1 MSREI
6 TRGKRL
12 RSEPEELSMSDA
24 SHAVQLRYLS
34 RGDVRRALADV
45 DVVDVVTAVLR
56 LHSHGDVVLP
66 PEAHLSWTPPDGGGA
81 RSLNMPSFVGGRFRA
96 AGTKIINANPQNVL
110 SGSPR
115 ASGLT
120 LLFDLS
126 GAQVSSV
133 MDAGLVSAT
142 RTAAVTIV
150 AATAASAAP
159 ADSLALLGA
168 GAIADAH
175 LDLLPRHL
183 PALDRV
189 VVHDV
194 APGRAEAFAERWRS
208 LLAHRGVKLRV
219 AANAEDAV
227 RSAML
232 VVAVTTTTTGYI
244 PYRWFRPGAVVVH
257 VSLDDLLPE
266 VVMLADTVIVDD
278 WPLVRDDEH
287 RLFGRMYRAGRLAG
301 PGEPAPAGGRSVDAE
316 LGDVLTGA
324 RPARRKPDGIVV
336 VNPFGMSIEDIALAS
351 EVRVR
356 AEALGLGI
364 VLPR

>member
-1 MSREI
+1 MTDAR
-6 TRGKRL
+6 
-12 RSEPEELSMSDA
+12 SDA
-24 SHAVQLRYLS
+24 SQPVQLRYLS
-34 RGDVRRALADV
+34 RDDVRRALADV
-45 DVVDVVTAVLR
+45 DVVEVITAVLR
-56 LHSHGDVVLP
+56 LHAQRDVVLP
-66 PEAHLSWTPPDGGGA
+66 PEALLSWTPPDGGRA

-96 AGTKIINANPQNVL
+96 VGTKVINANPHNTV

-126 GAQVSSV
+126 SAEVSSV

-142 RTAAVTIV
+142 RTAAVTTV
-150 AATAASAAP
+150 AATAAAGAAP
-159 ADSLALLGA
+159 ADTLALLGA

-194 APGRAEAFAERWRS
+194 APGRAEAFAERWRPV
-208 LLAHRGVKLRV
+208 LGPGGVELRV
-219 AANAEDAV
+219 AASAEDAV
-227 RSAML
+227 RSATL

-278 WPLVRDDEH
+278 WALVRDDEH
-287 RLFGRMYRAGRLAG
+287 RLLGRLFRAGRLAG
-301 PGEPAPAGGRSVDAE
+301 PGEPPPAGGRSVDAE
-316 LGDVLTGA
+316 LGDVMTGA
-324 RPARRKPDGIVV
+324 RPARREPDGVVV
-336 VNPFGMSIEDIALAS
+336 VNPFGMSIEDIALAT
-351 EVRVR
+351 EVRIR